1 MKGLRK
7 TIRKKHR
14 RTKRSQKRPSRR
26 LRKRTSRRSPRRSP
40 RRRSRSRS
48 RRLMKGG
55 MSREELNQYCATKQG
70 LEKKL
75 CEDLP
80 GLLENHGSDLNDINS
95 GDLDFLLD
103 KWRDY
108 ITDHFEEIKHNFA
121 FDDDDEDDEDDHD
134 EDEDEDEGM
143 TRLNNFLENKPLAFA
158 VISQAY
164 QEGLTG
170 NWEPSQF
177 GEVDDENERDPFQE
191 WLDEL
196 NEMKRPTMK

>member
-7 TIRKKHR
+7 TIRKKYR

-40 RRRSRSRS
+40 RRRSRS

-80 GLLENHGSDLNDINS
+80 ELLENHDIDLNDINS

-108 ITDHFEEIKHNFA
+108 ITDNFEEIKNNLY
-121 FDDDDEDDEDDHD
+121 FDDDDEDEDEDD
-134 EDEDEDEGM
+134 GM

-158 VISQAY
+158 VISEAY
-164 QEGLTG
+164 QEGFTG
-170 NWEPSQF
+170 NWDPSEF
-177 GEVDDENERDPFQE
+177 GEVDDENEGGPLQE
-191 WLDEL
+191 WLNEL